1 MKVLF
6 YDTKDYDKMA
16 FNMMAG
22 DYPGIEMEY
31 LKTNLEPRTAKLAK
45 GFDAVCAFV
54 NADVEMCIRDS
65 IRAMK

>member
-31 LKTNLEPRTAKLAK
+31 LKTNLEPEKQQSWQKDLMR
-45 GFDAVCAFV
+45 CALLSMQMW
-54 NADVEMCIRDS
+54 EQRRLKI
-65 IRAMK
+65 